1 MISHHSIFILHGVLT
16 VSLKHDTLAHTL
28 TRGFIMNIVDVGQF
42 LFFMGC
48 FPNATSNRIVGR
60 EYYFDERVNIAVVEY
75 NPDNTVTY
83 LVKQQ

>member
-1 MISHHSIFILHGVLT
+1 
-16 VSLKHDTLAHTL
+16 
-28 TRGFIMNIVDVGQF
+28 MNEVTAEEF

-60 EYYFDERVNIAVVEY
+60 KYYFNERVNIAVVEY